1 MLYAGVSWDS
11 AGYEVV
17 FRPLR
22 GRGARP
28 PARFAADER
37 DGIVAYL
44 RRLARAPEQS
54 LVAVVESTN
63 GVLDGSL
70 MAAGLEVYRADP
82 WMLARRPVLA
92 SVPARALADTAR
104 RDLTQLTRLGISGG
118 TLTGRLDELQAGI
131 ARSVAA
137 EQPLKRAGRWFGNG
151 SREHTGIALTFDD
164 GPHPPYTGGVL
175 DVLDRYGVP
184 ATFFCV
190 GLHAGAHSEEI
201 ARMTEAGHLI
211 GNHTWSHAFLPD
223 LTRSQLEEQIERT
236 NEAIDGAGGTP
247 TRYFRP
253 PYGARSPEVV
263 GWLGD
268 HGVTTVL
275 WDVDAADWTMPE
287 PAKIAADVLERTRP
301 GSVIV
306 LHDGGGDRSNTVAA
320 LPALIE
326 GLLERG
332 HRFVPA
338 DELAPP
344 VTRPLAETVEEP
356 A

>member
-1 MLYAGVSWDS
+1 MDQT
-11 AGYEVV
+11 
-17 FRPLR
+17 
-22 GRGARP
+22 GRAARS

-44 RRLARAPEQS
+44 RRLARGPEQP

-70 MAAGLEVYRADP
+70 MAAGVEVYRADP
-82 WMLARRPVLA
+82 WMLARRPILA
-92 SVPARALADTAR
+92 SVPASALADTAR
-104 RDLTQLTRLGISGG
+104 RDLAQLTRLGIADG
-118 TLTGRLDELQAGI
+118 TLTGRLDELRAGI

-137 EQPLKRAGRWFGNG
+137 ERPLRRAGRLFGNG
-151 SREHTGIALTFDD
+151 SREHPDIALTFDD

-190 GLHAGAHSEEI
+190 GLHAGAHPEEI

-236 NEAIDGAGGTP
+236 NEAIDAAGGTP

-253 PYGARSPEVV
+253 PYGGRSPEVV

-275 WDVDAADWTMPE
+275 WDAAAADWAMPE
-287 PAKIAADVLERTRP
+287 PEKIATDVLKSTRP

-332 HRFVPA
+332 HRFVPV
-338 DELAPP
+338 DKLAQP
-344 VTRPLAETVEEP
+344 VTETETVENP